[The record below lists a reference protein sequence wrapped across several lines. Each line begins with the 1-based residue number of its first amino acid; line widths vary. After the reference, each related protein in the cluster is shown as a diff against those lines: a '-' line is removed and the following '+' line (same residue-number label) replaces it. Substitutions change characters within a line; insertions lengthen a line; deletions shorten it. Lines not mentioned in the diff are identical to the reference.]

1 MAYDWDY
8 FRHKY
13 VTGDVTLEHLASLP
27 NSPALGTLK
36 RRSTTE
42 EWAEQRRH
50 YRDQT
55 ATKAREVASTTEAE
69 VAARHARIARALQGK
84 ALERLKSMQVSELA
98 PRDVLAYMKEATA
111 IEREALGLDRGSDT
125 PHDGLEALAYALA
138 NPVEPKQLN

>member
-13 VTGDVTLEHLASLP
+13 VTGDVTLDHLASLP

-42 EWAEQRRH
+42 EWAEQRKH

-69 VAARHARIARALQGK
+69 VAARHAKIARSMIGK
-84 ALERLKSMQVSELA
+84 ALQRLRTLNVDDMTAKDIREYIKDAADLERK
-98 PRDVLAYMKEATA
+98 
-111 IEREALGLDRGSDT
+111 ALGLERTEHSGDVAIRIIR
-125 PHDGLEALAYALA
+125 E
-138 NPVEPKQLN
+138 